1 MPHGMVTWETCG
13 RNLRLRPKYP
23 FLWVLVPAM
32 HSQVR
37 STFHTLA
44 HSSSQPLSGV
54 DHITTLIVQLEKLR
68 LSERT
73 CVCVCARV
81 VSCANS
87 LPSHRLWPTRLL
99 CQWDFPGKNTGVGCH
114 ALLQEIFLTQG
125 SQSGPHRRQILYQ
138 KGNHTA
144 KRRRLNVAPE
154 STFLKTAFSC
164 LFPSEQ
170 VVSFY

>member
-1 MPHGMVTWETCG
+1 MNLSFPICRQMGRKGMPHGMVTWETCG

-68 LSERT
+68 LSERK
-73 CVCVCARV
+73 CVCVCVPAWSAVLTLCHPTDCGPPGSSVRGI
-81 VSCANS
+81 SQAEI
-87 LPSHRLWPTRLL
+87 LEWDATPSSR
-99 CQWDFPGKNTGVGCH
+99 
-114 ALLQEIFLTQG
+114 G
-125 SQSGPHRRQILYQ
+125 SS
-138 KGNHTA
+138 
-144 KRRRLNVAPE
+144 
-154 STFLKTAFSC
+154 
-164 LFPSEQ
+164 
-170 VVSFY
+170 

>member
-1 MPHGMVTWETCG
+1 MGTCASHAFPSAKHFPHTCSFILAAPLWGGSHHYPHCPVGETKTQ
-13 RNLRLRPKYP
+13 RKE
-23 FLWVLVPAM
+23 
-32 HSQVR
+32 VR
-37 STFHTLA
+37 
-44 HSSSQPLSGV
+44 
-54 DHITTLIVQLEKLR
+54 
-68 LSERT
+68 
-73 CVCVCARV
+73 VCVCARV

-99 CQWDFPGKNTGVGCH
+99 CPWDFPGRNTGVGCH
-114 ALLQEIFLTQG
+114 ALLQGIFLTQG
-125 SQSGPHRRQILYQ
+125 SQSGLHRRQILYQ

>member
-1 MPHGMVTWETCG
+1 MGTCASHAF
-13 RNLRLRPKYP
+13 P
-23 FLWVLVPAM
+23 
-32 HSQVR
+32 VR

-44 HSSSQPLSGV
+44 HSSSKPLSGV

-68 LSERT
+68 LSERK
-73 CVCVCARV
+73 CVCVCVPAWSAV
-81 VSCANS
+81 LT

-99 CQWDFPGKNTGVGCH
+99 CPWDFPGRNTGAGCH

-125 SQSGPHRRQILYQ
+125 SQSGLHRRQILYQ

-144 KRRRLNVAPE
+144 KKRWRLNAAPE
-154 STFLKTAFSC
+154 STFLTTAFSC